1 MNLPLL
7 TLIILVYLGV
17 MSHLV
22 YLGYKRTTTPEDYMV
37 AGRNIHPWIM
47 ALSYGATFIS
57 TSAIVGFGGVAAQFG
72 FSLLWLTFL
81 NIFIGVFIAF
91 AFFGVRIR
99 KMAKNL
105 KSDTFASFL
114 GKRYQNRKLTVFTG
128 LMIFIFM
135 PAYTS
140 IIMIG
145 GARFVEESLEV
156 DFNIALFILALV
168 VGIYVI
174 TGGLKAVMYSDAFSA
189 VIMFTGMLL
198 LLIGG
203 YRAVGGVVE
212 GHQGLAAISKMVPE
226 ELVEMGHQGW
236 TAMPAF
242 GSPLWWTIISSI
254 VLGVGI
260 GVLAQPQLSMRFM
273 TVKENKSLYQ
283 AVMVGGI
290 FIFIMTATVY
300 LIGPLSN
307 LYFVETEGVIAQ
319 NLVPDGNIDLIIPT
333 LISRIMPTW
342 FLYLFM
348 LTMLSAAISTVSSLV
363 HVQGTA
369 FGRDI
374 FKSIDEETILDKKE
388 AKNNRDVAFMSR
400 VGVLIGLGAAILLA
414 YVMPGS
420 IIARATAFWFGI
432 CSAGFL
438 PLLIGAL
445 YWKRASGKA
454 AFWSAISGY
463 AVSIFGYLFLHAS
476 EAAEIGLVEAL
487 LGRETLFAFPWTV
500 IDPLVYALPVS
511 AAVFII
517 GSLLDDSDRK
527 KHLNKCFEGIK
538 E

>member
-7 TLIILVYLGV
+7 TLIILIYLGV

-22 YLGYKRTTTPEDYMV
+22 YLGYKRTSTSEDYMV
-37 AGRNIHPWIM
+37 AGRDIHPWIM

-99 KMAKNL
+99 RMAKNIS
-105 KSDTFASFL
+105 SDTFASFL
-114 GKRYQNRKLTVFTG
+114 GKRYQNRKLTIFSG

-145 GARFVEESLEV
+145 GARFIEESLKI

-189 VIMFTGMLL
+189 VIMFSGMLML
-198 LLIGG
+198 LVGG
-203 YRAVGGVVE
+203 YRAVGGVVD
-212 GHQGLAAISKMVPE
+212 GHRGLAALAEMVPE
-226 ELVEMGHQGW
+226 ELVEIGHQGW
-236 TAMPAF
+236 TAMPQM
-242 GSPLWWTIISSI
+242 GSPLWITIVTSI
-254 VLGVGI
+254 ILGVGI

-273 TVKENKSLYQ
+273 TVKENKALYQ
-283 AVMVGGI
+283 AVLVGGI
-290 FIFIMTATVY
+290 FIFVMTATVY

-307 LYFVETEGVIAQ
+307 LYFFETEGAIAL
-319 NLVPDGNIDLIIPT
+319 NIVPDGNVDLIIPT

-374 FKSIDEETILDKKE
+374 FKSVDEEKIIDKEE
-388 AKNNRDVAFMSR
+388 AQSDRDAAFMSR
-400 VGVLIGLGAAILLA
+400 IGVLIGLGAAILLA
-414 YVMPGS
+414 YIMPGS

-432 CSAGFL
+432 CTAGFL
-438 PLLIGAL
+438 PLLVGAL
-445 YWKRASGKA
+445 YWKRASSKA

-463 AVSIFGYLFLHAS
+463 AVSIFGYLFLSAS
-476 EAAEIGLVEAL
+476 EAAEVGLVEML
-487 LGRETLFAFPWTV
+487 LGRETLFEFPWTV

-517 GSLLDDSDRK
+517 ISLIDKPVDEEHVD
-527 KHLNKCFEGIK
+527 KCFKGISD
-538 E
+538 